1 MDDEVIKDE
10 QWDFYSALP
19 NPSWYDDSD
28 DQTEGDEG
36 QSIRIVRGDRSERK
50 CLLCYNNGTG

>member
-1 MDDEVIKDE
+1 MADVDQIKDS

-36 QSIRIVRGDRSERK
+36 
-50 CLLCYNNGTG
+50 

>member
-10 QWDFYSALP
+10 QWDFYSGLP

-36 QSIRIVRGDRSERK
+36 
-50 CLLCYNNGTG
+50 

>member
-1 MDDEVIKDE
+1 MYVDDEVISDN
-10 QWDFYSALP
+10 QWDFYSNLP

-36 QSIRIVRGDRSERK
+36 
-50 CLLCYNNGTG
+50 